1 MYEARYEYDI
11 PYITKTNFTP
21 DIVTAKIVKRHG
33 EPLSDQLSNCV
44 IYFVN
49 KVSIWKIGR

>member
-11 PYITKTNFTP
+11 PYITKTNFTS
-21 DIVTAKIVKRHG
+21 DIVTTKIVND